1 MGLSIGVSVGRCV
14 CTLYFV
20 GRTVGRCLYIGVPV
34 GTVGVSV
41 GRCVCQ

>member
-1 MGLSIGVSVGRCV
+1 MC
-14 CTLYFV
+14 LYFV

-41 GRCVCQ
+41 GRCVSIGVYRLMCL